1 MSNSQLEQQILQQLN
16 QIIQYMDGTSAQID
30 AMSQSIDAMGKQF
43 AENMASLS
51 ENMRLII
58 EVIKKQRSNLGETL
72 DEMSDQMNEKVK
84 DLWEN
89 NTLQKIT
96 KKELEAVQ
104 KIKELNQLVSDNLYM
119 QQLLSIIQSIRELVG
134 RAQAMKVKKDG

>member
-1 MSNSQLEQQILQQLN
+1 MSNPQVEQQIIQQLN
-16 QIIQYMDGTSAQID
+16 QIIQYMDGTNAQIN

-72 DEMSDQMNEKVK
+72 DEMSDQINDKIK

-89 NTLQKIT
+89 NTLGKIT
-96 KKELEAVQ
+96 KKELEAVG
-104 KIKELNQLVSDNLYM
+104 KIKELNNLVSDNLYM

-134 RAQAMKVKKDG
+134 RAQAMKVKNG